1 MMGQRDIFADAF
13 NFYLY
18 GGRQVLHPEQLN
30 ELDST
35 ELSYPFGADGRCEPV
50 QKYRDVLKS
59 AVFMEN
65 GKAAYLLL
73 GIENQTS
80 VHYAAPVK
88 NLLYDALQYARQVEL
103 TAKRHRESGD
113 HKGHGGSEFLSD
125 FYQED
130 KLFPV
135 ITRILLFSPD
145 EWDGPRTL
153 REMMETEESN
163 IQRTE
168 KE

>member
-35 ELSYPFGADGRCEPV
+35 ELSYPFGADGRGEPV

-113 HKGHGGSEFLSD
+113 HKGHGGSEFLSV

-135 ITRILLFSPD
+135 ITLILLFSPD

-153 REMMETEESN
+153 REMIETEESN